1 MNIMQNCN
9 KPPVN
14 MRRTLRLLDG
24 GMPMNTTPMSG
35 QDMAALGNMQ
45 NTMVSMQSTPAAPTP
60 AAPAPVAT
68 PAVATPIAKPTRS
81 PGKVAAADYSLP
93 GNTFSPMAVPQLRDG
108 GEVSPWSMRGIIKNV
123 SKAFE
128 KTPEQKQQE
137 YAQRLAEAKAR
148 MAAREAAAA
157 PAPAQPARE
166 TAAPMGSQS
175 VLDRR
180 MAAAGLRDGGEISL
194 WGRVKS
200 ALTPTPQTPEQAQ
213 HARDLAEYKARA
225 AAARSAPAPAAQ
237 PAPAAHALTQY
248 GNGDATAARMKAAG
262 LQDGGT
268 VPGKGTGDKIPALY
282 EPGEFV
288 VSNAMLDAAPQLREQ
303 LHDLRG
309 NVLARQG
316 KSVEQADAEAVG
328 GKTLRAANGVATD
341 WTSRAL
347 QGQRMTPTPT
357 PMQSV
362 ANSLSTPQPA
372 PVAAPQASKYTPPP
386 VDPTT
391 GRYAHGTQNGTPQ
404 QGPRGGANNSGVGV
418 SGGSGAGSTNLAGGA
433 GRTLRAGVS
442 LEPTAG
448 GLIRDKLLGTS
459 KDWGKV
465 GELAG
470 KARNL
475 PGVGLA
481 GTLLKGVAAPVSA
494 YQTYQDVD
502 KGDYGSAAVHG
513 VDTAA
518 GAALFTPAMP
528 AAAAYLGARTAY
540 EAPQMLR
547 DELGESG
554 LDAVGGTINQI
565 GLRSGLWGTDDS
577 THLASKNPNTP
588 QNPTT
593 PKYTPR
599 PDSVAPWGNESR
611 RQLANINA
619 PSGNVRGIE
628 DFSKALSTVPKD
640 LPAGL
645 RDGMVYKTKGANGE
659 TVYSGRNISGDV
671 NGRMLNGDGT
681 SAGPMRGSVETSAG
695 APVFGGG
702 GYAVDNNAPTGAAKQ
717 AQINATLR
725 NPDGS
730 TWTARDNAVMAANLR
745 DGVDPY
751 RGTSRQSQNDEHA
764 QVRALAN
771 SPVGTIGRRG
781 AMKRLSEIEQN
792 QTTLRGQDQEM
803 ERAKLTAQSTL
814 RKNEFDMQRD
824 LRTDTR
830 AQEAHNQTVGDKARE
845 GLAKEF
851 MVYDTDKD
859 GRQVANP
866 KASTESLDALRA
878 ILPGMTS
885 TDPKTREAALSD
897 AKAMHRIFLEARKQD
912 PVGWDAMKFWESAR
926 PELSGMPDAMGS
938 STEQLSG
945 MDGLMT
951 VNAENGDTILRQKD
965 GRKINLGQLDAR
977 QRKLLEA
984 AQQRGW
990 GK

>member
-1 MNIMQNCN
+1 MNIMQNRN

-35 QDMAALGNMQ
+35 QDSAAFGNMQ
-45 NTMVSMQSTPAAPTP
+45 NTMVSMRSTP

-68 PAVATPIAKPTRS
+68 PAVATPIAKPARS

-225 AAARSAPAPAAQ
+225 AAARSAPAPAPAAQ

-268 VPGKGTGDKIPALY
+268 VPGKGKGDKIPALY

-316 KSVEQADAEAVG
+316 KSVEQADAEAVSYG
-328 GKTLRAANGVATD
+328 GTTGEDHAGVLTGVLTGAQGRGRHQRRDRGRPDANMADAGGHSRDGGNRGLRDSGVTLRASTGGAPPVLQLGLDPAVANRAAEATRQAAFEADTLAKAKAAAEAKVQSARVMPANAGPARPPRGYRTGQAAAGLLKKAPVVGQVLSAAAEAGDVAEVAMDKGSSKLDVATQ
-341 WTSRAL
+341 TAE
-347 QGQRMTPTPT
+347 
-357 PMQSV
+357 
-362 ANSLSTPQPA
+362 
-372 PVAAPQASKYTPPP
+372 
-386 VDPTT
+386 
-391 GRYAHGTQNGTPQ
+391 
-404 QGPRGGANNSGVGV
+404 GV
-418 SGGSGAGSTNLAGGA
+418 SKLAGA
-433 GRTLRAGVS
+433 
-442 LEPTAG
+442 TAG
-448 GLIRDKLLGTS
+448 GLAGAA
-459 KDWGKV
+459 V
-465 GELAG
+465 GGPLAP
-470 KARNL
+470 L
-475 PGVGLA
+475 TGLA
-481 GTLLKGVAAPVSA
+481 GGIAGYYAPEVATKGLRWV
-494 YQTYQDVD
+494 TGQDT
-502 KGDYGSAAVHG
+502 SSPHERM
-513 VDTAA
+513 
-518 GAALFTPAMP
+518 L
-528 AAAAYLGARTAY
+528 ARTA
-540 EAPQMLR
+540 E
-547 DELGESG
+547 G
-554 LDAVGGTINQI
+554 
-565 GLRSGLWGTDDS
+565 
-577 THLASKNPNTP
+577 ASPGP
-588 QNPTT
+588 T
-593 PKYTPR
+593 PKYTPT

-619 PSGNVRGIE
+619 PSGNVRGTE
-628 DFSKALSTVPKD
+628 DFSKTLSTVPKD
-640 LPAGL
+640 LPTGL

-659 TVYSGRNISGDV
+659 TVYSGRNISGNV

-702 GYAVDNNAPTGAAKQ
+702 GYAVDNNAPTGAVKQ

-745 DGVDPY
+745 DGADPY
-751 RGTSRQSQNDEHA
+751 RGTSRQPQNDEHA

-771 SPVGTIGRRG
+771 SPVGTIGRHG

-792 QTTLRGQDQEM
+792 QTTLRGQDLEAQTRQGQNEAARRTQLNDDRKY
-803 ERAKLTAQSTL
+803 ELDVARLGLESANKLRDDKRAGEEAFSKRITSMIGDDKDGVVAARVRNGANVFLADSIRAAEAEL
-814 RKNEFDMQRD
+814 RQNPGNAKATRD
-824 LRTDTR
+824 LRRLQDGG
-830 AQEAHNQTVGDKARE
+830 VGALDDK
-845 GLAKEF
+845 
-851 MVYDTDKD
+851 M
-859 GRQVANP
+859 
-866 KASTESLDALRA
+866 
-878 ILPGMTS
+878 I
-885 TDPKTREAALSD
+885 SD
-897 AKAMHRIFLEARKQD
+897 L
-912 PVGWDAMKFWESAR
+912 V
-926 PELSGMPDAMGS
+926 
-938 STEQLSG
+938 
-945 MDGLMT
+945 
-951 VNAENGDTILRQKD
+951 
-965 GRKINLGQLDAR
+965 LGQQGNAAAAEYAGMAPWSGEAVDTAAPIKSLKLKKGLLFDDYVSDSASGNQVIPAR
-977 QRKLLEA
+977 ALEK
-984 AQQRGW
+984 RPDL
-990 GK
+990 KRLRIE